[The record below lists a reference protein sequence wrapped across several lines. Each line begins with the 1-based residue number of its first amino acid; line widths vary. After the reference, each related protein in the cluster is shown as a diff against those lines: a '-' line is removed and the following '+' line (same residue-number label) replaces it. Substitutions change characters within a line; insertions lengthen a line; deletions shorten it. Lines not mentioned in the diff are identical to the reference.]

1 MRAIFVPVAARPECE
16 VALETTFAM
25 AQRLGSDV
33 IGCHIRPAPTEPGDW
48 DMADLWTMSRSSQS
62 WPVGDE
68 REQERAAQSAKD
80 LFSAVAGRFGFDI
93 SDEPGTPE
101 RPRAHWQTRSG
112 SPPDLMP
119 TIGAA
124 SDMLVVSR
132 PPERGGQKAWLV
144 MTAALLDSRRPVLVL
159 PQQKTNAS
167 GRRLAIAWNRG
178 RMETLVVHSALPL
191 IKAADDVVFL
201 TAGSERRH
209 GPESDDMIR
218 FLSFHGVTARAK
230 HVDRSDA
237 ASALVD
243 TAAAEGAD
251 LLLAGAYTRGRFR
264 ELLFGGVT
272 EHLVTKTT
280 FPVLMMHVG

>member
-16 VALETTFAM
+16 VALETTFEM
-25 AQRLGSDV
+25 ARRLGSDV
-33 IGCHIRPAPTEPGDW
+33 IGCHIRPAPSEPGDW
-48 DMADLWTMSRSSQS
+48 DMADLWTMSQSSRS
-62 WPVGDE
+62 WPIGEE

-80 LFSAVAGRFGFDI
+80 LFTSTAGRHGFEVA
-93 SDEPGTPE
+93 DEPGTRE
-101 RPRAHWQTRSG
+101 SPRAHWQTRSG

-119 TIGAA
+119 MIGAA

-144 MTAALLDSRRPVLVL
+144 MTGALLDSRRPVLVL

-178 RMETLVVHSALPL
+178 RMETLLVHAALQL
-191 IKAADDVVFL
+191 IKAADEVVFL

-209 GPESDDMIR
+209 GPESEDMIR
-218 FLSFHGVTARAK
+218 FLSFHGVAARAK
-230 HVDRSDA
+230 RVDRPDA
-237 ASALVD
+237 AVALIE

-272 EHLVTKTT
+272 EYLVTKTE
-280 FPVLMMHVG
+280 FPVVMMHA